1 MASYQ
6 EELAH
11 WRAQRKQ
18 AQIADRLEQIQQE
31 HAQAARE
38 RDVAIANNDL
48 EEAELRDMDVEQLEQ
63 EYQQIVGPQR
73 PQMHPASVEFL
84 QKNRA
89 FRERHGAA
97 ADQAILMAHNYATRP
112 RNPTTNNPAYTGM
125 GLTPNTPQYFQAVRD
140 LLTMYA
146 RDHGLTYDPNE
157 ETLTPTEAAKI
168 SGTSPQTYNNA
179 SRELARDGRFSSQQK
194 R

>member
-97 ADQAILMAHNYATRP
+97 VDQAILMAHNYATRP

-168 SGTSPQTYNNA
+168 SGTSPQTYNA

>member
-112 RNPTTNNPAYTGM
+112 RNP
-125 GLTPNTPQYFQAVRD
+125 
-140 LLTMYA
+140 
-146 RDHGLTYDPNE
+146 DHE
-157 ETLTPTEAAKI
+157 
-168 SGTSPQTYNNA
+168 
-179 SRELARDGRFSSQQK
+179 
-194 R
+194 

>member
-168 SGTSPQTYNNA
+168 SGTSPQTYNA

>member
-1 MASYQ
+1 
-6 EELAH
+6 
-11 WRAQRKQ
+11 
-18 AQIADRLEQIQQE
+18 
-31 HAQAARE
+31 
-38 RDVAIANNDL
+38 
-48 EEAELRDMDVEQLEQ
+48 
-63 EYQQIVGPQR
+63 
-73 PQMHPASVEFL
+73 
-84 QKNRA
+84 
-89 FRERHGAA
+89 
-97 ADQAILMAHNYATRP
+97 
-112 RNPTTNNPAYTGM
+112 M